1 MKTAQITVEYL
12 DHLGTDLTVV
22 NAARTSFGKEST
34 WDYGP
39 PTEHLGYNNE
49 VHYRQE
55 KILKPADASL
65 IRFLATGFRT
75 KDWDALLDEVL
86 SAAFQSP
93 DYATQKSELTEILHH
108 YKKSAQHWAPFGH
121 PHMQIRMKL
130 PIFLARQFVKHQ
142 VGGVWSEES
151 RRYMSSEPEFWFP
164 KEWRGRPEDIKQG
177 SEGIITHMTWND
189 GGDVEQ
195 EEIDPIVRELTSQ
208 QVHAYMQMVKGGV
221 ALEEARIVL
230 PLNTMTTVT
239 WTGSLLF
246 WSRVCNQRLDSHAQ
260 KAANELASKISDFA
274 QPLFPVSW
282 AALVG

>member
-39 PTEHLGYNNE
+39 PVEHLGYDNE
-49 VHYRQE
+49 VTYRQE
-55 KILKPADASL
+55 RVLKEADAKL
-65 IRFLATGFRT
+65 IRFLATGYRSGE
-75 KDWDALLDEVL
+75 WDALVRDLEDTNPGHTAAVLREVRG
-86 SAAFQSP
+86 
-93 DYATQKSELTEILHH
+93 K
-108 YKKSAQHWAPFGH
+108 AQHWAPFAH
-121 PHMQIRMKL
+121 PHLSLRMKL

-164 KEWRGRPEDIKQG
+164 KEWHGRPEDIKQG
-177 SEGIITHMTWND
+177 SEG
-189 GGDVEQ
+189 
-195 EEIDPIVRELTSQ
+195 
-208 QVHAYMQMVKGGV
+208 VHPESVMWGQAAAEHTKNALAFYMQAVGSGI
-221 ALEEARIVL
+221 APEEARIVL

-246 WSRVCNQRLDSHAQ
+246 WSRVCNQRLDDHAQ
-260 KAANELASKISDFA
+260 KAANELAGRIAAIA
-274 QPLFPVSW
+274 QPLYPVSW
-282 AALVG
+282 AALVGD